1 MAESRNTIDRSDLD
15 AIIYKTFKII
25 KEDRKLYP
33 DKYGR
38 RVPGLPLPLT
48 VLIFKDNVKLQNIFK
63 DEKFDNMEFTKYIY
77 EEVSAYEKNLK
88 FNDQNKALQVYNAM
102 GFTYPPS
109 IGQREPIQY
118 FKTLKENDLKN
129 SGNATKENIDKRIGS
144 TSYKEAY
151 Y

>member
-15 AIIYKTFKII
+15 AVIYATFKMI
-25 KEDRKLYP
+25 KEDRIGYP

-38 RVPGLPLPLT
+38 RVPGLPQPLT
-48 VLIFKDNVKLQNIFK
+48 VLVFKDNPKLQEIFK
-63 DEKFDNMEFTKYIY
+63 NAKTPNQEFARYIFN
-77 EEVSAYEKNLK
+77 EVSSYESKK
-88 FNDQNKALQVYNAM
+88 SFNDPNKALEVYNAM
-102 GFTYPPS
+102 GLSYPPS
-109 IGQREPIQY
+109 IGQRNAPEY

-129 SGNATKENIDKRIGS
+129 SGNANKENINKRIGL